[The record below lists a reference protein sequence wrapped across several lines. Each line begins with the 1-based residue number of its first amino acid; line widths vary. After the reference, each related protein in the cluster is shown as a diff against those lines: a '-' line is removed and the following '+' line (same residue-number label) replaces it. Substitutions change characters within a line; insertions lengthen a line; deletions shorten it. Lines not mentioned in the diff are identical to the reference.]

1 MRCFQHRAGPPDIWI
16 AFSGFDYIMPRHIY
30 VKAMYRHMATRL
42 KSAALNLY
50 VLPELKAAAEK
61 TAADD
66 QRSLTSLVEKLLTD
80 AARKAGHWPP
90 PEKAKGKR

>member
-1 MRCFQHRAGPPDIWI
+1 
-16 AFSGFDYIMPRHIY
+16 MPRHY
-30 VKAMYRHMATRL
+30 NVKVMYRHMAKRL

-50 VLPELKAAAEK
+50 IAPDLKTAAEK

-90 PEKAKGKR
+90 PADKPIRRK

>member
-1 MRCFQHRAGPPDIWI
+1 
-16 AFSGFDYIMPRHIY
+16 MPRHFN
-30 VKAMYRHMATRL
+30 VKAMYRHMAKRL

-50 VLPELKAAAEK
+50 ITPELKAAAEK

-66 QRSLTSLVEKLLTD
+66 SRSLTSLVEKLLTD

-90 PEKAKGKR
+90 PEGGKRSR